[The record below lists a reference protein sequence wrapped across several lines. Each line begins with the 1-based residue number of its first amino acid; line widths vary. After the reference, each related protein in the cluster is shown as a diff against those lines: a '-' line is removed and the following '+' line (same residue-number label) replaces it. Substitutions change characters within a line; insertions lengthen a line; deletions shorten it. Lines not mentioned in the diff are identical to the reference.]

1 MSMAGTSEKTAI
13 VERLL
18 RRTDKTFAEEMGL
31 DLSKNT
37 PMPLFL
43 WLVAANLFS
52 ARISADQALR
62 AAKALKDAGLTTAD
76 HMAEATWNE
85 RVVILNRNGYAR
97 FDEKTSGF
105 LQDVADHCRDAY
117 GGDLR
122 KLREAAGRDSAE
134 ERKLLKQFKGI
145 GETGADIFFREVQ
158 VAWDE
163 LYPFADK
170 RALQAAE
177 ALGLGDDAET
187 LAGLVAK
194 ADFPRL
200 LTALLRADLDGALE
214 EMRGG

>member
-1 MSMAGTSEKTAI
+1 MAGAGAKAA
-13 VERLL
+13 VAERLL
-18 RRTDKTFAEEMGL
+18 GRTEKTFAEEMGL

-52 ARISADQALR
+52 ARIGADQALR

-76 HMAEATWNE
+76 HMAEATWKE
-85 RVVILNRNGYAR
+85 RVLILNRNGYAR

-105 LQDVADHCRDAY
+105 LQEVADHCRDAY

-122 KLREAAGRDSAE
+122 TLREAAGRDPGE
-134 ERKLLKQFKGI
+134 ERRLLKAFKGI
-145 GETGADIFFREVQ
+145 GDTGADIFFREVQ

-163 LYPFADK
+163 LYPFADE

-177 ALGLGDDAET
+177 RLGLGNDAKS
-187 LAGLVAK
+187 LAGLVAT

-200 LTALLRADLDGALE
+200 LTALLRADLDGALD
-214 EMRGG
+214 EMRNG

>member
-1 MSMAGTSEKTAI
+1 MAGTDAKTAI

-18 RRTDKTFAEEMGL
+18 ARTEKTFAGEMGL
-31 DLSKNT
+31 DLAKNT

-62 AAKALKDAGLTTAD
+62 AATALKEAGLTTAD
-76 HMAEATWNE
+76 HMAEATWKE
-85 RVVILNRNGYAR
+85 RVLILNRNGYAR
-97 FDEKTSGF
+97 FDEKTSRF
-105 LQDVADHCRDAY
+105 LQEVADHCLDAY

-122 KLREAAGRDSAE
+122 QLRQRAGSDPVE
-134 ERKLLKQFKGI
+134 ERRLLKEFKGI
-145 GETGADIFFREVQ
+145 GDTGADIFFREVQ

-170 RALQAAE
+170 RALRAAE
-177 ALGLGDDAET
+177 TLGLGDDADT
-187 LAGLVAK
+187 LAGLVPK
-194 ADFPRL
+194 EDFPRL

-214 EMRGG
+214 EVRDG

>member
-1 MSMAGTSEKTAI
+1 
-13 VERLL
+13 
-18 RRTDKTFAEEMGL
+18 MGL

-76 HMAEATWNE
+76 HMAEATWKE
-85 RVVILNRNGYAR
+85 RVLILNRNGYAR
-97 FDEKTSGF
+97 FDEKTSRF
-105 LQDVADHCRDAY
+105 LQEVADHCLEAY

-122 KLREAAGRDSAE
+122 KLREKAGRDPAR
-134 ERKLLKQFKGI
+134 ERELLKEFKGI
-145 GETGADIFFREVQ
+145 GDVGADIFFREVQ

-177 ALGLGDDAET
+177 TLGLGKDAEA
-187 LAGLVAK
+187 LASSSRRTSCRRCSRRCCGPISTVLWTRS
-194 ADFPRL
+194 PRVEPPPGSHTCWAPL
-200 LTALLRADLDGALE
+200 MCSSAPLT
-214 EMRGG
+214 

>member
-1 MSMAGTSEKTAI
+1 MAEQSTKTAI
-13 VERLL
+13 VDRLL
-18 RRTDKTFAEEMGL
+18 QRTEKTFAEEMGL
-31 DLSKNT
+31 DLAKNT

-62 AAKALKDAGLTTAD
+62 AARALKDAGLTTAD
-76 HMAEATWNE
+76 HMAEATWKE

-97 FDEKTSGF
+97 FDEKTSRF
-105 LQDVADHCRDAY
+105 LQDVADHCLDAY

-122 KLREAAGRDSAE
+122 KLREAADRDPAK
-134 ERKLLKQFKGI
+134 ERELLKAFKGI
-145 GETGADIFFREVQ
+145 GDTGADIFFREVQ

-163 LYPFADK
+163 LYPFADR

-177 ALGLGDDAET
+177 TLGLGSDAET
-187 LAGLVAK
+187 LSGLVAK

-200 LTALLRADLDGALE
+200 LTALLRADLDGALDE
-214 EMRGG
+214 IREG

>member
-1 MSMAGTSEKTAI
+1 MAGTSAKKAI

-18 RRTDKTFAEEMGL
+18 QRTEKTFAGEMGL

-76 HMAEATWNE
+76 HMAEATWKQ
-85 RVVILNRNGYAR
+85 RVLILNRNGYAR
-97 FDEKTSGF
+97 FDEKTSRF
-105 LQDVADHCRDAY
+105 LQEVADHCLEFY

-122 KLREAAGRDSAE
+122 KLRDVAGRDPAE
-134 ERKLLKQFKGI
+134 ERRLLKEFKGI
-145 GETGADIFFREVQ
+145 GDTGADIFFREVQ

-177 ALGLGDDAET
+177 ALELGDDAEA
-187 LAGLVAK
+187 LAELVAK
-194 ADFPRL
+194 ADYPRL
-200 LTALLRADLDGALE
+200 LTALLRADLDGALDE
-214 EMRGG
+214 IRGG

>member
-1 MSMAGTSEKTAI
+1 MAKPSSEAI

-18 RRTDKTFAEEMGL
+18 ERTGGRTFAGEMGL

-76 HMAEATWNE
+76 HMAEATWKE
-85 RVVILNRNGYAR
+85 RVLILNRNGYAR
-97 FDEKTSGF
+97 FDEKTSRF
-105 LQDVADHCRDAY
+105 LQDVADHCLDAY

-122 KLREAAGRDSAE
+122 KLREKAGRDPAR
-134 ERKLLKQFKGI
+134 ERELLKEFKGI
-145 GETGADIFFREVQ
+145 GDVGADIFFREVQ

-177 ALGLGDDAET
+177 TLGLGKDAEA
-187 LAGLVAK
+187 LAKLVPKDELPA
-194 ADFPRL
+194 L
-200 LTALLRADLDGALE
+200 LTALLRADLDGALDE
-214 EMRGG
+214 IAAG